1 MSSLIEWQNRLPRV
15 VVGMFNLRH
24 NVRRDACPRLGGEKV
39 GTELVGVEH
48 EAAMTR
54 ARRCP
59 AHLNW
64 PCQWVLRRD
73 VARLLVAGRAHAG
86 GRRRAAYAID
96 RAAASER
103 GDNECGRAGECCAR
117 RDAAGSPSHGGAIL
131 AVERRRLKGWR
142 TALIGA
148 KKERRSFGAPPPC
161 AMSCFTPVRDDQLGG
176 RETFRSLVQR
186 SLHGCPQ
193 SGGVTRPRSLFYVA
207 LLRRGLRPW
216 PGLNLVAAGL
226 AAQSTLSAPPH
237 GIAAAPKDRR
247 HFALAR
253 PSAFS
258 RPWLWTTPGL
268 PCLVSFAG
276 CFPVPS
282 DFSAGTVPQSGPLT
296 PRSIARRGPLA
307 HGEGRGYPRYP
318 PGRAALLRPHES
330 FP

>member
-1 MSSLIEWQNRLPRV
+1 MSSLIEFGNRLPRV

-24 NVRRDACPRLGGEKV
+24 NVRRDARPRLGGEKV
-39 GTELVGVEH
+39 GAELVGVEH

-59 AHLNW
+59 AHLNR

-103 GDNECGRAGECCAR
+103 GDNERGRAGECCAR

-161 AMSCFTPVRDDQLGG
+161 AMSASRPFGTISRR
-176 RETFRSLVQR
+176 RETFRSLVTR
-186 SLHGCPQ
+186 SASRLPAKRRRDPTT
-193 SGGVTRPRSLFYVA
+193 VLILRRVATTRP
-207 LLRRGLRPW
+207 RPW
-216 PGLNLVAAGL
+216 PGLNLWRRDLRRRAPFRLHLTALRRRRKTVALRACAPLRLQPSMAVDDPRL
-226 AAQSTLSAPPH
+226 ALPCELCRLLSGAF
-237 GIAAAPKDRR
+237 GFLRR
-247 HFALAR
+247 HRSTIGAAHTEEH
-253 PSAFS
+253 SA
-258 RPWLWTTPGL
+258 
-268 PCLVSFAG
+268 
-276 CFPVPS
+276 
-282 DFSAGTVPQSGPLT
+282 
-296 PRSIARRGPLA
+296 
-307 HGEGRGYPRYP
+307 
-318 PGRAALLRPHES
+318 
-330 FP
+330 